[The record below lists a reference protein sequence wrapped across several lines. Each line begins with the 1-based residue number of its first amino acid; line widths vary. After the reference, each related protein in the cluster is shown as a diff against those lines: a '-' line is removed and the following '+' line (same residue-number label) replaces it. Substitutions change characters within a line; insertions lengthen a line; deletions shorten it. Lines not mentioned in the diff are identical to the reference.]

1 METPNNNMQ
10 QLFERLGDL
19 KLFFIY
25 GEKLIKT
32 LQKILD
38 FMRDTVPLLENVN
51 RSITDST
58 SKIPKAAVQLNNVT
72 KSTEVAT
79 TEILD
84 VVDGVTSD
92 LQTLIKRLNKS
103 REKMESQKTLIEK
116 LKSKYPDDADI
127 ETLAKEGMHL
137 AEFDSATEMLEK
149 IQEGMFNITLSLQV
163 QDITAQQL
171 ASVNHLIHSIQDK
184 LSSLLFDI
192 ESKDTKNGIDGVD
205 IQFSRDLAFNADATY
220 NMSGDAQKAV
230 DEVIQTTIQ
239 PSQQE
244 IDELFSKR

>member
-1 METPNNNMQ
+1 MEVSNNNMQ
-10 QLFERLGDL
+10 HLFERLGDL

-58 SKIPKAAVQLNNVT
+58 SKIPKAAVQLSSVT
-72 KSTEVAT
+72 KSTEIAT

-92 LQTLIKRLNKS
+92 LQTIIKRLIRS
-103 REKMESQKTLIEK
+103 REKMGSQKELIEK
-116 LKSKYPDDADI
+116 IINKYPDDPDI
-127 ETLAKEGMHL
+127 SALLKDGINVN
-137 AEFDSATEMLEK
+137 EFGSSIEMLEK

-192 ESKDTKNGIDGVD
+192 ESKDPKQEVETIDFKD
-205 IQFSRDLAFNADATY
+205 AQDLAFNAEAKYD
-220 NMSGDAQKAV
+220 MSGDAQKAA
-230 DEVIQTTIQ
+230 DAIIENNAK
-239 PSQQE
+239 PSQHE
-244 IDELFSKR
+244 IDQLFSKQ